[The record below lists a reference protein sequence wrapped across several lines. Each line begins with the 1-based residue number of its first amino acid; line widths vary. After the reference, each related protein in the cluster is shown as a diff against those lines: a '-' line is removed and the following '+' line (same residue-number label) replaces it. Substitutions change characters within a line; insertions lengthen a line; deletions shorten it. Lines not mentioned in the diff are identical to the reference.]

1 MMQGIAVRVWE
12 HGDAVSCRLV
22 VPLRIGG
29 SITIVATMTNAQVLR
44 ALHDAGITFSR
55 EQVGSL
61 FGSIGKALK
70 KVAKSSVLKKALS
83 IGKSLINNP
92 LAKLIVPEAAIALK
106 AAEGAAK
113 LVSAAR
119 GPDKKKAAKAM
130 IALKAAKAQAAKETQ
145 VGKPLPLPS
154 GMQKSAPESKAAFRY
169 MVTVN
174 KVAA

>member
-1 MMQGIAVRVWE
+1 MHGIAVRIWE
-12 HGDAVSCRLV
+12 SGDTVACRLTI
-22 VPLRIGG
+22 PLRIGG
-29 SITIVATMTNAQVLR
+29 SITIVATMTNAQVIR
-44 ALHDAGITFSR
+44 ALHDAGIRFSP

-92 LAKLIVPEAAIALK
+92 LAKLIIPEAAIALK

-130 IALKAAKAQAAKETQ
+130 IALKAAKAQADKETQ
-145 VGKPLPLPS
+145 AGKTLPLPS
-154 GMQKSAPESKAAFRY
+154 GVANRSPETKAAFRY

-174 KVAA
+174 RIAA